1 VMLAKEQE
9 AHDDTRKVVESLKD
23 EIGRLKTEIAKQKKI
38 MGDMTPRP
46 EWEEMLMN
54 VPELEDSFAK
64 CSNSSDKFDEVSS
77 ALKKATAAVNKMSKK
92 KPAPKG
98 KRKDGKDA
106 FDYFTGLGTA
116 KDIPKFL
123 QTNGRVINKHMAKGV
138 CEDTVNACWEMKA
151 EHDEAEGKKTKLAD
165 FFPTFLEA
173 KFGKDKVLESA
184 YNMWFALKDY
194 SYDSDCDLFLRILQG
209 KMDEEVY
216 VDQMEMLE
224 NLQNTF
230 TKADEDI
237 NGGQASGKL
246 QKDTLRTVFI
256 EFFPVKSDKELK
268 ECFKLLDKEYPDD
281 LIEYIKIFAEDDEG
295 NQGDFIEGVRDQH
308 LTDRE
313 DYIESLEEALWDQDE
328 EDCGEI
334 SVQHVTQAFESFD
347 RDKPWEEIAEI
358 LSRTLATPA
367 AKIKPNKV
375 VAIPA
380 ILQTIK
386 GMSVHRRTKK
396 DN

>member
-1 VMLAKEQE
+1 M
-9 AHDDTRKVVESLKD
+9 
-23 EIGRLKTEIAKQKKI
+23 
-38 MGDMTPRP
+38 
-46 EWEEMLMN
+46 
-54 VPELEDSFAK
+54 
-64 CSNSSDKFDEVSS
+64 
-77 ALKKATAAVNKMSKK
+77 
-92 KPAPKG
+92 
-98 KRKDGKDA
+98 
-106 FDYFTGLGTA
+106 
-116 KDIPKFL
+116 
-123 QTNGRVINKHMAKGV
+123 
-138 CEDTVNACWEMKA
+138 
-151 EHDEAEGKKTKLAD
+151 
-165 FFPTFLEA
+165 
-173 KFGKDKVLESA
+173 
-184 YNMWFALKDY
+184 
-194 SYDSDCDLFLRILQG
+194 
-209 KMDEEVY
+209 
-216 VDQMEMLE
+216 
-224 NLQNTF
+224 
-230 TKADEDI
+230 
-237 NGGQASGKL
+237 
-246 QKDTLRTVFI
+246 
-256 EFFPVKSDKELK
+256 
-268 ECFKLLDKEYPDD
+268 
-281 LIEYIKIFAEDDEG
+281 IEYIKIFAEDDEG

>member
-1 VMLAKEQE
+1 M
-9 AHDDTRKVVESLKD
+9 
-23 EIGRLKTEIAKQKKI
+23 II
-38 MGDMTPRP
+38 
-46 EWEEMLMN
+46 N
-54 VPELEDSFAK
+54 VPELVDSFGK
-64 CSNSSDKFDEVSS
+64 CSSSSDRFDEVTSV
-77 ALKKATAAVNKMSKK
+77 LKKATAAVNKMSKGKSKGPK
-92 KPAPKG
+92 KG
-98 KRKDGKDA
+98 KDGKDA

-116 KDIPKFL
+116 KDTPKFL
-123 QTNGRVINKHMAKGV
+123 QTNGRVRNNHMAKGV
-138 CEDTVNACWEMKA
+138 CEDNVNDCWEQKA
-151 EHDEAEGKKTKLAD
+151 AWEEEEGKKLKLAE
-165 FFPTFLEA
+165 FFPIWLEN
-173 KFGKDKVLESA
+173 KFGKDKVLEFA
-184 YNMWFALKDY
+184 YNMWFSLKDY

-216 VDQMEMLE
+216 VDQMQMLE

-230 TKADEDI
+230 SKADEDI
-237 NGGQASGKL
+237 NGGKATSKL
-246 QKDTLRTVFI
+246 PKETLRTVFI

-281 LIEYIKIFAEDDEG
+281 LIEYINIFAEDEEG

-313 DYIESLEEALWDQDE
+313 DYIDSLEEALWDQDE

-334 SVQHVTQAFESFD
+334 SVQQVSQAFESFD
-347 RDKPWEEIAEI
+347 RDKPYEEISEI
-358 LSRTLATPA
+358 LGRTLGMPA
-367 AKIKPNKV
+367 AKVKPNKV

-396 DN
+396 DAS